1 MGPEFG
7 WDMGL
12 EGGIWGMRGEGMKEE
27 RDLSWAS
34 RLGFGPRSRDI
45 DVKTQFKA

>member
-12 EGGIWGMRGEGMKEE
+12 KGGIWGMRGEGMKEE

-34 RLGFGPRSRDI
+34 RLGFGP
-45 DVKTQFKA
+45 